1 MTKLE
6 TLVAAMNATGFGI
19 VSKDKEARPY
29 AVAKDESGT
38 PHFINSNSAVVVD
51 LNGMPTGATMYVWS
65 VGAVMTP
72 KAVVAEAAP
81 FPTEP
86 VAGEQLT
93 LGL

>member
-6 TLVAAMNATGFGI
+6 TLVAAMNAVSFG
-19 VSKDKEARPY
+19 VVNKAPEKPY
-29 AVAKDESGT
+29 IVAKDENGT
-38 PHFINSNSAVVVD
+38 PHFINSQSAVVVD
-51 LNGMPTGATMYVWS
+51 LNGMPTGATMYVWT
-65 VGAVMTP
+65 VGAEMKP